1 MAKKVVF
8 LLVMMFVL
16 LIASVTAFA
25 AGPQSATPEAG
36 FTEDKANVAEV
47 APEVSISD
55 LEIKYADIF
64 FGDVKSTKEIVPI
77 IGERVY
83 PHELRHVFTGMAL
96 EIDKTTNPV
105 IMLMYIKVDGIY
117 VPLVDVNTGSHV
129 TQEPYCLKTTVDLKY
144 LGSNKVND
152 IRIIVFRKNDVEK
165 LTADENL
172 QITDL
177 KISVRSWNLFD
188 RAANLLKEIFN

>member
-25 AGPQSATPEAG
+25 AGTQSATPEAS
-36 FTEDKANVAEV
+36 FTEDKTNVTEV
-47 APEVSISD
+47 EPEVSISD
-55 LEIKYADIF
+55 LEAKYGDVF

-77 IGERVY
+77 IYERVY

-105 IMLMYIKVDGIY
+105 IMLMYIKVDGVY
-117 VPLVDVNTGSHV
+117 VPLVDVNTGSNI
-129 TQEPYCLKTTVDLKY
+129 TQEPYCLKTTVDLNY

-152 IRIIVFRKNDVEK
+152 IRIIVFRKKDIENLAIDQ
-165 LTADENL
+165 NL

-177 KISVRSWNLFD
+177 SISVRSWNLFD
-188 RAANLLKEIFN
+188 KAANLLKEIFN